1 MRRILFISVFLLTVA
16 SAMAQTPR
24 INIVGTWDERI
35 DKDGLANARTW
46 IFRSDGTIAHRGRMK
61 VTYPIG
67 GVNTTFDLIR
77 ESIDEKWSIN
87 DNNGKKFIDYVG
99 IPQKDLK
106 LSVDYNK
113 YQKYT
118 PAQQQKIK
126 AALPAFIKQ
135 GKEEAVAVW
144 QRMVGHESRHEII
157 DYSPTLMFL
166 SDGDEVYVLERNTA
180 AMTPTERAA
189 FEKEVADFEKA
200 KPSNAMS
207 NSQDQMSG
215 EKIYEKV
222 GIRPSFPG
230 GNTKRDVWMKENV
243 FMKYSDNIF
252 RKNRSTILLIQ
263 FVVEKDGRITN
274 IKIRNRVSPSLEKET
289 ISLVSKMPN
298 WNPGKEKGQN
308 VRSLYVLPY
317 VFDNVLGVFSGQIEE
332 EEEIDSPDYSDDQS
346 PIYEYETLDEKPS
359 FPGGMSAFS
368 QWVRNNMHYPEEAYN
383 NGIQGRVIIQFVI
396 DQYGTIT
403 NIKVKRS
410 VDPSLDKEAIRVVK
424 AMPKWIPGKKNGKN
438 VRTNFTMPL
447 NFSMQ

>member
-87 DNNGKKFIDYVG
+87 DNNGKIFIDYVG

-144 QRMVGHESRHEII
+144 QRMVGTGSIELVGSGGTFHRVDYIEKPLKVRKII
-157 DYSPTLMFL
+157 
-166 SDGDEVYVLERNTA
+166 V
-180 AMTPTERAA
+180 
-189 FEKEVADFEKA
+189 
-200 KPSNAMS
+200 
-207 NSQDQMSG
+207 
-215 EKIYEKV
+215 
-222 GIRPSFPG
+222 
-230 GNTKRDVWMKENV
+230 
-243 FMKYSDNIF
+243 
-252 RKNRSTILLIQ
+252 STINKCLIH
-263 FVVEKDGRITN
+263 E
-274 IKIRNRVSPSLEKET
+274 
-289 ISLVSKMPN
+289 
-298 WNPGKEKGQN
+298 
-308 VRSLYVLPY
+308 
-317 VFDNVLGVFSGQIEE
+317 
-332 EEEIDSPDYSDDQS
+332 
-346 PIYEYETLDEKPS
+346 
-359 FPGGMSAFS
+359 
-368 QWVRNNMHYPEEAYN
+368 
-383 NGIQGRVIIQFVI
+383 
-396 DQYGTIT
+396 
-403 NIKVKRS
+403 
-410 VDPSLDKEAIRVVK
+410 
-424 AMPKWIPGKKNGKN
+424 
-438 VRTNFTMPL
+438 
-447 NFSMQ
+447 

>member
-87 DNNGKKFIDYVG
+87 DNNGKIFIDYVG

-180 AMTPTERAA
+180 AMTSTERAA

-222 GIRPSFPG
+222 GIHPSFPG
-230 GNTKRDVWMKENV
+230 GNTKRDTWIKENV
-243 FMKYSDNIF
+243 FMNYSENVF
-252 RKNRSTILLIQ
+252 RNNRSTILLIQ

-308 VRSLYVLPY
+308 VRSLYVLPC
-317 VFDNVLGVFSGQIEE
+317 VFDDEQI
-332 EEEIDSPDYSDDQS
+332 

-368 QWVRNNMHYPEEAYN
+368 QWVRNNMHYPKEASN
-383 NGIQGRVIIQFVI
+383 NGIQGRVVIQFVI

-410 VDPSLDKEAIRVVK
+410 VDPSLDKEAIRLVK
-424 AMPKWIPGKKNGKN
+424 SMPKWIPGKKNGKN